1 MSPAAPDVRL
11 SRLRRLMGAA
21 EVRTLVVI
29 AAIAAG
35 VWVVASLGVHVR
47 HGRTEGLDPAIIE
60 ALRVPGHPHQPIGP
74 RWLQDV
80 MRDITALGG
89 ATVTVLAA
97 LLVFAA
103 LAFHKLWRRGV
114 MLLAVVAMAQLTDE
128 LLKGLFDRPRPDFA
142 PPGTFVYAQSFPSG
156 HSTSS
161 AALWMSLAMIAASFE
176 TEEEAKIFWFVIA
189 GVVIVAVGFSRVFL
203 GVHWPT
209 DVLAGWTL
217 GTSWALVGWLA
228 RRLLAPRGEAPEPVS
243 PAEPAAPKA

>member
-1 MSPAAPDVRL
+1 MSLRSVDLSPARI
-11 SRLRRLMGAA
+11 RRLAAAA

-35 VWVVASLGVHVR
+35 VWALLSLGGEVR
-47 HGRTEGLDPAIIE
+47 EGETGGWDRAVIQ
-60 ALRVPGHPHQPIGP
+60 ALRAPGHPHLPIGP

-89 ATVTVLAA
+89 TTWTILAT

-103 LAFHKLWRRGV
+103 LTFHGLWRRGV
-114 MLLAVVAMAQLTDE
+114 MLLAVVGLAQLADE
-128 LLKGLFDRPRPDFA
+128 LLKGAYGRVRPDFA

-176 TEEEAKIFWFVIA
+176 RREEAKIFWFVVA
-189 GVVIVAVGFSRVFL
+189 GVIVVAVGFSRVFL

-217 GTSWALVGWLA
+217 GTCWALAGWLVW
-228 RRLLAPRGEAPEPVS
+228 RLLAPRRAGL
-243 PAEPAAPKA
+243 